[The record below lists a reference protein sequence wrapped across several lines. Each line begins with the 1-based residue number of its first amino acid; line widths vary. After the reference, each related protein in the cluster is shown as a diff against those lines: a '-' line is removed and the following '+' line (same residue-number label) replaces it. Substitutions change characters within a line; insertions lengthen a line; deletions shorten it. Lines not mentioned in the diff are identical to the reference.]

1 VQKAKKQFLTEA
13 SPVVTQDSKL
23 ASAATTGRFGLGFN
37 AVYHF
42 TDCPGFVSGEHLVW
56 FDPHAKY
63 LPGATP
69 THPGLK
75 IRFEP

>member
-1 VQKAKKQFLTEA
+1 M
-13 SPVVTQDSKL
+13 VTQDSKL